1 MSYSTYRGNLLTLLI
16 EEFETCIPQFKPY
29 SLDYQM
35 VVYACRDLEAWLR
48 TKWEIDDYKELF
60 EKIES
65 FLNEEHGYF
74 KVFLRFWSKQWLDK
88 WRERVKVFSAQPKM
102 PPQYMSKLKKAKKIY
117 MEMEH
122 RKELKKAVTR
132 KLLNQNE
139 ICMTEIIA
147 ENLIIEEIAKRIK
160 STNEDSEMPNLII
173 LNPIDILNTL
183 SHRISKLPKEKG
195 PLIYL
200 NIKPYLL

>member
-1 MSYSTYRGNLLTLLI
+1 MSYSTYRGNLLALLV
-16 EEFETCIPQFKPY
+16 EEFETYIPQFKPY

-48 TKWEIDDYKELF
+48 SKWGIDDYKVLF
-60 EKIES
+60 EKIED
-65 FLNEEHGYF
+65 FLKKEHGHF
-74 KVFLRFWSKQWLDK
+74 KIFLRFWSKQWLDK
-88 WRERVKVFSAQPKM
+88 WRERVKVLSTQPKM
-102 PPQYMSKLKKAKKIY
+102 PPHYLSKLNKAKKIY
-117 MEMEH
+117 VEMEH

-147 ENLIIEEIAKRIK
+147 ENLIIEEIAKRIR
-160 STNEDSEMPNLII
+160 SVNEESEASKLII
-173 LNPIDILNTL
+173 LNPIDILNAL
-183 SHRISKLPKEKG
+183 SNRISRLPKEKG

-200 NIKPYLL
+200 NIRSYLL